1 MIRTQVYIPDDL
13 YSQALVVAQI
23 RGVSVSVVLRDG
35 LAKEVGR
42 VKKSKKGGLF
52 SNLAGALKNGPRDM
66 SSRVNDI
73 YK

>member
-1 MIRTQVYIPDDL
+1 MYIPDDL

-42 VKKSKKGGLF
+42 VKKSRRGGL
-52 SNLAGALKNGPRDM
+52 SLIWRGH
-66 SSRVNDI
+66 
-73 YK
+73 

>member
-13 YSQALVVAQI
+13 YSQALVVAQM
-23 RGVSVSVVLRDG
+23 RGVSVSVVLREG
-35 LAKEVGR
+35 LAKEVVR

-52 SNLAGALKNGPRDM
+52 SNLAGALKNGPRNM

>member
-13 YSQALVVAQI
+13 YSQALVVAQM
-23 RGVSVSVVLRDG
+23 RGVSISIVLREG

-42 VKKSKKGGLF
+42 AKKNKKGGLF
-52 SNLAGALKNGPRDM
+52 FNLAGALKNGPRDM

>member
-42 VKKSKKGGLF
+42 VKKSRRGGL
-52 SNLAGALKNGPRDM
+52 SLIWRGH
-66 SSRVNDI
+66 
-73 YK
+73 